1 VRTSLITL
9 IIAVGFA
16 LPAAVSANVRGCHYT
31 YGDGPR
37 NDASVPL
44 GTLSVRDMTCSSA
57 LRAISNGRL
66 VGSGAIAT
74 LGFRCYTL
82 KRYILSGTTNES
94 SGAIVRCVSGR
105 RAFRFSWAT

>member
-1 VRTSLITL
+1 M
-9 IIAVGFA
+9 
-16 LPAAVSANVRGCHYT
+16 
-31 YGDGPR
+31 
-37 NDASVPL
+37 PL
-44 GTLSVRDMTCSSA
+44 GAVSVRDMTCSAA

-66 VGSGAIAT
+66 IGSGAIAT

-82 KRYILSGTTNES
+82 KRYILPGTTNES